1 MNLSKNELS
10 EDSSTEYEPFS
21 DEEEPIQNT
30 KNVNIEIKKENKED
44 LFIKEQ
50 IRSKQIDKIKLLRI
64 LSRR

>member
-1 MNLSKNELS
+1 MNLNKNELS

-44 LFIKEQ
+44 LFIKKQ
-50 IRSKQIDKIKLLRI
+50 IKSKQIDKIKLLRI

>member
-21 DEEEPIQNT
+21 DEEDSIQIT

>member
-1 MNLSKNELS
+1 MNLNKNELS

-21 DEEEPIQNT
+21 DEEEPKQNT

-44 LFIKEQ
+44 LFIKKQ
-50 IRSKQIDKIKLLRI
+50 IKSKQIDKIKLLRI

>member
-1 MNLSKNELS
+1 MNLNKNEIS

-30 KNVNIEIKKENKED
+30 KNLNIEIKKESKED
-44 LFIKEQ
+44 LFIKKQ
-50 IRSKQIDKIKLLRI
+50 IKNKQIDKIKLLRI

>member
-1 MNLSKNELS
+1 MNLNKNELS

-21 DEEEPIQNT
+21 DEEEPTQNT

-44 LFIKEQ
+44 LFIKKQ
-50 IRSKQIDKIKLLRI
+50 IKSKQIDKIKLLRI

>member
-1 MNLSKNELS
+1 MNLNKNELS

-21 DEEEPIQNT
+21 DEEDSIQIT

-44 LFIKEQ
+44 LFIKKQ
-50 IRSKQIDKIKLLRI
+50 IKSKQIDKIKLLRI